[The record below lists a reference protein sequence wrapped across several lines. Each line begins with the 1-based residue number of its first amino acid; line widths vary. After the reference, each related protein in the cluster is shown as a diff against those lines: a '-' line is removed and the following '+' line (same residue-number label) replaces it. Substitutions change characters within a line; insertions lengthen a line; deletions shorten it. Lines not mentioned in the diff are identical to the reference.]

1 MARRYAD
8 TFSYHLP
15 MGWQQ
20 TARRWTRFFQDL
32 VNDTMNHFVRE
43 EELFQRFGHP
53 ETAPP
58 MLPRIHP
65 APIVCSD
72 HERSKRLCAEDKAAP

>member
-1 MARRYAD
+1 
-8 TFSYHLP
+8 
-15 MGWQQ
+15 
-20 TARRWTRFFQDL
+20 
-32 VNDTMNHFVRE
+32 MNHFVRE

-53 ETAPP
+53 ETALP

-72 HERSKRLCAEDKAAP
+72 HECSKRLRAVDKAAP

>member
-1 MARRYAD
+1 
-8 TFSYHLP
+8 
-15 MGWQQ
+15 
-20 TARRWTRFFQDL
+20 
-32 VNDTMNHFVRE
+32 MNHFVRE

-58 MLPRIHP
+58 MLHRIHP

-72 HERSKRLCAEDKAAP
+72 HERSQRPRAEDKAAP